1 MKKIAIITHTDFI
14 NRKGEANA
22 ALNRIKHLKQVADY
36 DIDVYNLYFY
46 DGPLVRLLRK
56 TKKVKKIETINIDGV
71 EIKYLWERFPLIDY
85 VLEKKI
91 GIKATFEN
99 FRYNKI
105 IEKIGRYD
113 AVSAH
118 SNESGKLAMKIKERY
133 GTPYFV
139 TWHGS
144 DIHTKPYKNS
154 HLLKETVKILENATY
169 NFFVSNALLKASEYL
184 TTMTKKQL
192 LYNGVNS
199 EFHRYDD
206 EKRKSLREKYD
217 VNGKKVVAFVGGIV
231 AIKNTLLLP
240 EIFNSVR
247 KKSHDKDLCFWI
259 IGDGKQRQQLEQ
271 AIKEH
276 KTECVLWGDQKT
288 EMMPEFMNVID
299 VLILPSKN
307 EGLPLVTVEA
317 LSCGANVVGSNV
329 GGISEAI
336 GRDNTF
342 DLDDN
347 FIENISNR
355 IVEMLNNM
363 IEQELS
369 DRFNWKKTAE
379 IENKFYQKELDNI

>member
-91 GIKATFEN
+91 GIKAIFEN

-276 KTECVLWGDQKT
+276 KTECVLWGDQKPK
-288 EMMPEFMNVID
+288 MMPEFMNVID

-379 IENKFYQKELDNI
+379 IENKFYQEELDNI

>member
-91 GIKATFEN
+91 GIKAIFEN

-231 AIKNTLLLP
+231 AIKNILLLP

-259 IGDGKQRQQLEQ
+259 IGDGKQRRQLEQ

-276 KTECVLWGDQKT
+276 KTECVLWGDQKP

-355 IVEMLNNM
+355 IVEMLNNK

-379 IENKFYQKELDNI
+379 IENKFYQEELDNI